1 MSEEWQLTFQPFL
14 VNLAALEIYIAFV
27 IAVGVALVITLV
39 FGRVREGETP
49 TKVSAGFFL
58 GVGRAAPSPRGVWVG
73 RLRACVLA
81 CGAVDSQHAPV
92 APVAARK
99 LRVHHVHG
107 PWDGDV

>member
-49 TKVSAGFFL
+49 TKVSAGFFFGCGPGGPL
-58 GVGRAAPSPRGVWVG
+58 TSWGVGGPTPCLCA
-73 RLRACVLA
+73 RLWC
-81 CGAVDSQHAPV
+81 S
-92 APVAARK
+92 
-99 LRVHHVHG
+99 
-107 PWDGDV
+107 